1 MVSSKTEIL
10 NRDQIKQKI
19 ERLTYQIY
27 EDNVDE
33 KEIILAGMQGNGY
46 LLAQMIANALKKIST
61 LQIHLVQIGMDKK
74 NPLKGFTTLNPD
86 NIQYKNK
93 VVVVADDVLNSGKTL
108 IYGMRVFLELPI
120 KKMRTVVL
128 VDRNHKSFPISA
140 DFTGVSMAT
149 TLQEH
154 VTVVLEKGAECA
166 YLE

>member
-19 ERLTYQIY
+19 ERLSYQIY

-33 KEIILAGMQGNGY
+33 KEIILAGMQGNGF
-46 LLAQMIANALKKIST
+46 LMAELIASTLKKISP
-61 LQIHLVQIGMDKK
+61 LQVHMVKISMDKK
-74 NPLKGFTTLNPD
+74 NPLNGETTLNPST
-86 NIQYKNK
+86 IQYKNK

-128 VDRNHKSFPISA
+128 VDRNHKKFPISA

-154 VTVVLEKGAECA
+154 ITVVLDKGAECA

>member
-46 LLAQMIANALKKIST
+46 LLAQLIANALKKIST
-61 LQIHLVQIGMDKK
+61 LHIHLVQIGMDKK
-74 NPLKGFTTLNPD
+74 NPLKGQTTLSPD

-128 VDRNHKSFPISA
+128 VDRNHKSFPIAA